1 MSNILE
7 KICEDKKIEIEAKW
21 NELINE
27 ANILYNKSTS
37 TTQPEEIM
45 EQIQALQSQL
55 SELKKKGKK
64 CCKA

>member
-1 MSNILE
+1 MTPLRKHFVDENKFS
-7 KICEDKKIEIEAKW
+7 KAKW